1 MVWNRIYLSRIP
13 SLSILHFI
21 PFQAK
26 KVLRQTKDAE
36 EIEYLFQ
43 KKFSKP
49 NVFWHYIVSTTHY
62 EKIDFLF
69 REFGIANKF
78 FNFLSLRYDNDMA
91 LSNDFKEIYYDE
103 LLKVWE
109 ASFLLLLQSVISFW
123 QSCWANTSRECYG
136 FSCRCRLNITRLD
149 LHGALLVG
157 QLTFTHH
164 YRQA

>member
-1 MVWNRIYLSRIP
+1 MVWNWIYLSRIP
-13 SLSILHFI
+13 TLSILRFI
-21 PFQAK
+21 DSFIGVK
-26 KVLRQTKDAE
+26 KFATRRGCWGNW
-36 EIEYLFQ
+36 ISFP

-109 ASFLLLLQSVISFW
+109 ASFLLLLQSVISVLSSDYYLPGYFFFFVRW
-123 QSCWANTSRECYG
+123 WRWND
-136 FSCRCRLNITRLD
+136 N
-149 LHGALLVG
+149 ALKWKW
-157 QLTFTHH
+157 
-164 YRQA
+164 